1 MHFSLG
7 IAHIL
12 QSSQAV
18 RSAEL
23 ARSALLEAE
32 EAQQQARL
40 VSEEQLSSLQRQL
53 RQLQSQVMC
62 NTLKCYVCRGSAS
75 VKPRYIDTVCSYVY
89 ARVCE
94 SVN

>member
-32 EAQQQARL
+32 EAQQQAKL
-40 VSEEQLSSLQRQL
+40 VSEEQLSALQRQL

-62 NTLKCYVCRGSAS
+62 NTVKCYVCTGSAS
-75 VKPRYIDTVCSYVY
+75 VKIRYIDTVCSHVC
-89 ARVCE
+89 ARVSE
-94 SVN
+94 RVS